1 MIDGSTL
8 GREENAGI
16 VVGLVCASNSEVF
29 QIVEQTGQGARVVA
43 MGLEDGRW
51 DHELESFEQNEY
63 SLSCY
68 SHPSLRIFQNQNTTH
83 AGTSRGRETSREAL
97 KQSRQARRCS
107 QRS

>member
-29 QIVEQTGQGARVVA
+29 QILEQTGQGARVVA

-51 DHELESFEQNEY
+51 DHELESFEQNDY

-68 SHPSLRIFQNQNTTH
+68 SHLSQNIPESEYNTC
-83 AGTSRGRETSREAL
+83 RY
-97 KQSRQARRCS
+97 KQRKGNQS
-107 QRS
+107 